1 MNVHSTIRRTAAL
14 FRSNRSQAV
23 RIPKDLEFPE
33 SVKEVIIRQVGRA
46 LHLSPEDTL
55 WLDYFDEPGVADFP
69 GRAPQG
75 EYEVRESFDD

>member
-1 MNVHSTIRRTAAL
+1 
-14 FRSNRSQAV
+14 V

-55 WLDYFDEPGVADFP
+55 WLDYFDEPAWRTSRVARRKANMRF
-69 GRAPQG
+69 GI
-75 EYEVRESFDD
+75 VR